1 MNPGRIEDD
10 CIYGP
15 VPSRRLGRSLGIDLV
30 PFKTCT
36 YDCVYCQLGRTTNR
50 TIERRE
56 YVSADAVLAR
66 LERKLATGDSPDF
79 ISLAG
84 SGEPTLNSGI
94 SRLLPAI
101 KRMTDIPV
109 AVITNGSLLWM
120 DEVQTELLAADVVL
134 PSLDAGDAPM
144 FERINRPDPAIA
156 FELMVEGLATFA
168 EHFDGETWLE
178 VMLLAGLTD
187 VPAEATKIAALVREI
202 GPTRIQLNTASRP
215 AVDSSVRPVLPEQMA
230 VLVELF
236 GAGTDVVPDSV
247 RDEGEATGAG
257 GARKADIVAL
267 LARRPCS
274 ADDIAAGLGL
284 HTLDVL
290 KHLDTLLADGRIGPV
305 AREGTTYYELRSQD
319 SGSGTGSNTMRD
331 SQSNTTSHS

>member
-1 MNPGRIEDD
+1 MHTVPTEDD

-36 YDCVYCQLGRTTNR
+36 YDCVYCQLGRTTHR
-50 TIERRE
+50 TVERRE
-56 YVSADAVLAR
+56 YVSTDAALAQ
-66 LERKLATGDSPDF
+66 LQAKLATGIAPDY

-94 SRLLPAI
+94 GRLLPAI
-101 KRMTDIPV
+101 KGLTDIPV

-120 DEVQTELLAADVVL
+120 DEVCGELLAADVVL

-144 FERINRPDPAIA
+144 FKRVNRPDPAVT
-156 FELMVEGLATFA
+156 FELMVEGLTGFA
-168 EHFDGETWLE
+168 KRFRGETWLE

-187 VPAEATKIAALVREI
+187 MPAEAAKIATLVRAI
-202 GPTRIQLNTASRP
+202 GPTRTQLNTASRP
-215 AVDSSVRPVLPEQMA
+215 AADSSVQPVPPEKMA
-230 VLVELF
+230 VLTELF
-236 GAGTDVVPDSV
+236 GAEVDVVSEPFQDK
-247 RDEGEATGAG
+247 GKGAEASNAT
-257 GARKADIVAL
+257 KNDIIVL

-274 ADDIAAGLGL
+274 AGDIAAGLGL

-290 KHLDTLLADGRIGPV
+290 KHLDTLLAGGKISPV
-305 AREGTTYYELRSQD
+305 TRDGTTFYELRDQD
-319 SGSGTGSNTMRD
+319 SGSGTASVPKPNTAP
-331 SQSNTTSHS
+331 HS